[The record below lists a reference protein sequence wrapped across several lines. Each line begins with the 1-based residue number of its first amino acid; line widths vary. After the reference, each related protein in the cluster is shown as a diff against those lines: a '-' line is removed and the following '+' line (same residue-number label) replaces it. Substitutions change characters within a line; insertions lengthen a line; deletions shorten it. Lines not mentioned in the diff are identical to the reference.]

1 MFACRL
7 VELCANDLLVAAA
20 YKLGMRRRHVCFQ
33 REPKIAM
40 FVWLFIVV
48 KVEGRAVKY
57 VGVNFTQSVADGDRL
72 LHPITLIKK
81 QTSN

>member
-1 MFACRL
+1 
-7 VELCANDLLVAAA
+7 
-20 YKLGMRRRHVCFQ
+20 
-33 REPKIAM
+33 M